1 MLRLSPEKLHV
12 VFKDNVKA
20 GGPIVPRCYTLTH
33 SDFTGD
39 LFLTIGTGYDLKQIS
54 GIYTKLLRDEVL
66 AEWGNF
72 NGVLSLIVHCHIS
85 GGLIFGKASWRESI
99 FRQEMPLIL
108 ESIRYGDRILFKS
121 NPELDECPVWIHFKK
136 SESTAGNTEK
146 WGIIGDYK

>member
-12 VFKDNVKA
+12 VFKDHIKA
-20 GGPIVPRCYTLTH
+20 EDPIVPRCYTLTH

-39 LFLTIGTGYDLKQIS
+39 LFLTIGASYDLKQIS
-54 GIYTKLLRDEVL
+54 GIYTKLVRDEVL

-72 NGVLSLIVHCHIS
+72 NGVLSLIVHCHVS

-99 FRQEMPLIL
+99 FRQEMPLVL
-108 ESIRYGDRILFKS
+108 ESIRYGDRILFEL
-121 NPELDECPVWIHFKK
+121 NPKLDECPVWIHFKK
-136 SESTAGNTEK
+136 SESAMVNTEK